1 MTLIITVRNFKN
13 EIVTNFCSP
22 MNLNTNSSKH
32 SNNFTIRIKKK
43 SGEMY
48 SKLTKGQ
55 SIEDINNITCDTPEP
70 SKTPR
75 KLTIKNPSSIKKK
88 NKKRTCPICYIEEE
102 DDSNPLIQPC
112 SCSGSM
118 RYIHLKCLRHWLSS
132 KILVKATTYTPIDY
146 CTTYIINMVQCELC
160 KENLPDFIRHKGT
173 LYNILQFDDETNND
187 NYMVLDTVSPD
198 HMNNRYRYI
207 VKFDENNM
215 LKVGRGLEVQLM
227 LSDISVSRVH
237 TIFRIVN
244 GDRVVMEDFN
254 SKFGTLVLLQCPAME
269 ILQGQMLTVQVGRSY
284 FEISIKEPFSLFGC
298 CKGVR

>member
-88 NKKRTCPICYIEEE
+88 NKKRTCRICYIE
-102 DDSNPLIQPC
+102 
-112 SCSGSM
+112 
-118 RYIHLKCLRHWLSS
+118 
-132 KILVKATTYTPIDY
+132 
-146 CTTYIINMVQCELC
+146 
-160 KENLPDFIRHKGT
+160 
-173 LYNILQFDDETNND
+173 
-187 NYMVLDTVSPD
+187 
-198 HMNNRYRYI
+198 
-207 VKFDENNM
+207 
-215 LKVGRGLEVQLM
+215 
-227 LSDISVSRVH
+227 
-237 TIFRIVN
+237 
-244 GDRVVMEDFN
+244 
-254 SKFGTLVLLQCPAME
+254 
-269 ILQGQMLTVQVGRSY
+269 
-284 FEISIKEPFSLFGC
+284 
-298 CKGVR
+298 